1 MCGPMS
7 EDVNEKECHTL
18 ISAGVTTVRQ
28 LPQSPGNVGTS
39 TGSGENSLQ
48 TMVLF
53 RPNKFICVNN
63 GWSESRESISIPSVR
78 MLVSLMWN
86 VVYFNFMMLLS
97 LGCRLIRNVWRI
109 IFVNYLFIKFSL
121 KTFTK

>member
-18 ISAGVTTVRQ
+18 ISAGVTAVRQ
-28 LPQSPGNVGTS
+28 LPQRPGNVGTS

-53 RPNKFICVNN
+53 RPNKFICVNMDGVN
-63 GWSESRESISIPSVR
+63 PEKVYPSPA
-78 MLVSLMWN
+78 
-86 VVYFNFMMLLS
+86 
-97 LGCRLIRNVWRI
+97 
-109 IFVNYLFIKFSL
+109 
-121 KTFTK
+121 